1 MADSG
6 EKDACLA
13 KFRVKCENLTA
24 DEFAEAWHK
33 YDRDGNGYIEGNE
46 LEFFFRDFIDI
57 ESDECLQKAIA
68 TYMKI
73 YDENNDNRI
82 EMMELAEIMKPEQNF
97 LLLFRSKE
105 APRTSKE
112 FYDIWLQYDA
122 DRDGF
127 IDKSELKNFLRDL
140 SKVELS
146 DEKLQTYTEAMIKL
160 FDVDKDN
167 KLSFKEMLKLVPVKE
182 NIFLQ
187 FESLLQG
194 NIPDPSSHL
203 LPTGSLGDK
212 GKKLKVSSEE
222 FKRVFKHYDK
232 DQNNVISGEELS
244 AFLKDLVILHAGS
257 GPVVE
262 STLDKIATDIM
273 TTVDKDKDNVI
284 SENELKMF
292 LGVTSD
298 DA

>member
-57 ESDECLQKAIA
+57 QESDECLQKAIA

-187 FESLLQG
+187 FESSFLEAMLE
-194 NIPDPSSHL
+194 
-203 LPTGSLGDK
+203 
-212 GKKLKVSSEE
+212 KKLKVSSEE

>member
-1 MADSG
+1 MAESG

-24 DEFAEAWHK
+24 DEFAEKWHK
-33 YDRDGNGYIEGNE
+33 YDRDGNGYIEGSE

-112 FYDIWLQYDA
+112 FYDIWLKYDA

-146 DEKLQTYTEAMIKL
+146 DEKLQTYTDAMIKL

-187 FESLLQG
+187 FESSFLEAMLE
-194 NIPDPSSHL
+194 
-203 LPTGSLGDK
+203 GSLGEK
-212 GKKLKVSSEE
+212 GKKVKVSNEE
-222 FKRVFKHYDK
+222 FKRVFQHYDK
-232 DQNNVISGEELS
+232 DKNNVISGDELT
-244 AFLKDLVILHAGS
+244 AFLKDLVILHADS
-257 GPVVE
+257 GPMVE
-262 STLDKIATDIM
+262 STLARCAKDILTM
-273 TTVDKDKDNVI
+273 VDKNNDQMI

>member
-57 ESDECLQKAIA
+57 QESDECLQKAIA

-187 FESLLQG
+187 FE
-194 NIPDPSSHL
+194 
-203 LPTGSLGDK
+203 
-212 GKKLKVSSEE
+212 KKLKVSSEE